1 MNKKCLIQKNKKI
14 KPSGKKIFNIKPRDT
29 FTSKTSPNIANRP
42 FKVTTEIEKFPAS
55 GVILS
60 QGGSNHGWSLYLKDE
75 HLCFTVRRGGK
86 PETTSL
92 KVPSN
97 CKGSFQAIVGETNVT
112 LLAGEELNS
121 VKPND
126 FRLSA
131 QPIDILE
138 VGRDSGGI
146 VGNYGQDF
154 KLTVAIKSATVTLD

>member
-1 MNKKCLIQKNKKI
+1 MALGDKNRKYKKT
-14 KPSGKKIFNIKPRDT
+14 KPSGKKIFNIKPGDT
-29 FTSKTSPNIANRP
+29 FTSKTAPNIANRP
-42 FKVTTEIEKFPAS
+42 FKVTAEIEKFPAS

-60 QGGSNHGWSLYLKDE
+60 QGGSNHGWSLYLKDG
-75 HLCFTVRRGGK
+75 HLCFTVRRGGNPK
-86 PETTSL
+86 TTSL

-97 CKGSFQAIVGETNVT
+97 CKGSFEAIIGETSIT
-112 LLAGEELNS
+112 LLAGEELNT
-121 VKPND
+121 VNPND